1 MSFEWNIS
9 SSEKR
14 CCLQL
19 NGNLTRSTLLPL
31 WRQRLSL
38 FAESVFSDPDTC
50 LYIEL
55 NHLQTVDS
63 AGFVLI
69 CEILHHYS
77 QRNTV
82 KLVAVPHLVLD
93 FAELYDLDEW
103 ITPFIQQQ
111 TKERT

>member
-9 SSEKR
+9 NSEPG

-19 NGNLTRSTLLPL
+19 KGELTRSTLLPL
-31 WRQRLSL
+31 WQQRAAL
-38 FAESVFSDPDTC
+38 FAENAFLSPESC

-77 QRNTV
+77 QYTTV
-82 KLVAVPHLVLD
+82 KLRAVPHLVRD
-93 FAELYDLDEW
+93 FAELYDLEQW
-103 ITPFIQQQ
+103 LTPFIQ
-111 TKERT
+111 